1 LIIIDEKLEEFKPIM
16 VYKGYQ
22 NISGYKATAL
32 ANFCDIMLDAR
43 HNGLINTETQRL
55 VAD

>member
-1 LIIIDEKLEEFKPIM
+1 MIIIDEKLEEFKPIM